1 MLFSDNCCI
10 FSVEERT
17 AFLTLVSVLLLS
29 LLVHAFNYVS
39 SKNHVQTREQ
49 IQYVM
54 LRDGIS
60 KQAEQ
65 IGESSTEPIQNQT
78 DRSVRQVD
86 INTASKEELMTVPS
100 IGPVL
105 AERIVA
111 YREKHGDFKAIDE
124 MINVKGIGRVTLI
137 KIKTYLKISN
147 QKNS

>member
-1 MLFSDNCCI
+1 M
-10 FSVEERT
+10 
-17 AFLTLVSVLLLS
+17 VSVLLLS